1 MQAASRLAM
10 ISFRYHMS
18 FASDRVGCRSGSKKG
33 GRTVHEALIFILIN
47 TIARDLI
54 KAKTVTI
61 SSDYADS
68 RADTKGEEGK
78 RDQAEW

>member
-1 MQAASRLAM
+1 M
-10 ISFRYHMS
+10 
-18 FASDRVGCRSGSKKG
+18 
-33 GRTVHEALIFILIN
+33 HEALIFILIN

-78 RDQAEW
+78 RDQAEWWSFFCTKRLMFKAKTLKSRCRRDM